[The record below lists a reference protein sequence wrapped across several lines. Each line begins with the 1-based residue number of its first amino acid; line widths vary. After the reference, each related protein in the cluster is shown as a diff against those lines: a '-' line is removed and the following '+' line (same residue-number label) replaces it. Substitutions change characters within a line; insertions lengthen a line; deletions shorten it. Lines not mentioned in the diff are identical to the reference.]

1 MIAAMMAKNTYILV
15 PDLTT
20 PPPPYGPVDLGHILD
35 NPTTLNPLNA
45 GPAQRLKISS
55 DEIYGPHK
63 MDSFT
68 ATRKELFSG
77 KFGIWAKF
85 LSTVLGLGANAGINT
100 ELDDDTVYSFGSLE
114 TTFFN
119 PTDDYIRSSMTVP
132 VMRSFMRSAKFS
144 LPVYMITGIKIGREV
159 SVQSSHEERRGFDI
173 SAGVGH
179 PGNPASG
186 GLKIGTQFTK
196 AQGISFNRG
205 DDCVVA
211 LRLRKIMYK
220 SGEVKHKV
228 EAKGATMQ
236 DGSQI
241 LNEDE
246 APELYLTDDN
256 KCEVVLDDFDEE
268 MVVVDGTLFDDE
280 AESRWIISASL
291 EEV

>member
-1 MIAAMMAKNTYILV
+1 MATKNTYILV
-15 PDLTT
+15 SDLTT

-45 GPAQRLKISS
+45 GPTQRLKISS

-63 MDSFT
+63 MEGFT

-85 LSTVLGLGANAGINT
+85 LSTVLGVGANAGVNT

-114 TTFFN
+114 TMFFN

-132 VMRSFMRSAKFS
+132 VIRSFMRSARFA
-144 LPVYMITGIKIGREV
+144 LPVYMITGIKVGREV
-159 SVQSSHEERRGFDI
+159 SVQSSHQERRGFDM
-173 SAGVGH
+173 STGAGH

-186 GLKIGTQFTK
+186 GLEMGTHSTK
-196 AQGISFNRG
+196 AQGFSFERG

-211 LRLRKIMYK
+211 LRLRKITYK

-228 EAKGATMQ
+228 EVKGATMQ
-236 DGSQI
+236 DGSQV
-241 LNEDE
+241 LKEDE
-246 APELYLTDDN
+246 TPELDLSDDIR
-256 KCEVVLDDFDEE
+256 CEVALDDFDDE
-268 MVVVDGTLFDDE
+268 MVVVDGTSFEDE
-280 AESRWIISASL
+280 AESRWIILA
-291 EEV
+291 